1 MRRPGECA
9 HLWAR
14 VIGVSL
20 LALGCVT
27 KSSHAQLSRLPAS
40 VNAPKL
46 LVAPFGRD
54 QTADSGLAL
63 VAGDAVRQRMLT
75 NHTGDFATITKEAV
89 CKALEESGFSCTQAL
104 EPSQIGQLAHLLNAR
119 YMVDGMVFPK
129 GPDSVLVLARLLQT
143 VRQNP
148 MAAAASIVV
157 DRAKVANGVG
167 NGLADRLAEKFRS
180 FEPISACR
188 AALDA
193 KDFTKALEAA
203 NRALRY
209 DRESGGA
216 YLCMAQ
222 VLQANNGNPDSVQ
235 AAYERAHD
243 ADSLNTLVGR
253 QLYLIYDAK
262 HDTLQML
269 HMLHHIMQVDVA
281 DNDIR
286 KVAVEIQVRRGHPD
300 TAVVILDDA
309 LNRNPNQVD
318 LLVLRAISLG
328 AESKFA
334 DAGTSM
340 AAAAAVD
347 SAKIDSLFIA
357 RALAFYDAAND
368 SAHAFTWRQICTV
381 KTPGD
386 GDCWFK
392 YANGLYDRHDT
403 TGAMNA
409 IRRLIQLHPE
419 AGRGQIVISNWFG
432 VAALAD
438 SAQPALA
445 VSMFDSSLAEARAAV
460 AADSTWRPQAAS
472 MFLRA
477 GYAAFQAKDYPK
489 TIQILTPA
497 QPWAA
502 GQTQVTIAYL
512 IGNSQFNI
520 GLPALQALQVLKVD
534 PGKKA
539 SVDSACAL
547 SKTILDNFTPA
558 QTNVAAGAAI
568 SRDAANQI
576 LTYIGNVTT
585 ALGPMRTRLKCPQ

>member
-1 MRRPGECA
+1 MTRHGECA
-9 HLWAR
+9 PLWAR
-14 VIGVSL
+14 MIGVSL
-20 LALGCVT
+20 LCLACFAPPAT
-27 KSSHAQLSRLPAS
+27 AQLSRLPAS
-40 VNAPKL
+40 ANAPKL

-54 QTADSGLAL
+54 QSADSVLAT
-63 VAGDAVRQRMLT
+63 AAADAVRQRMLT
-75 NHTGDFATITKEAV
+75 SHTGEFATITKDAV
-89 CKALEESGFSCTQAL
+89 CKALEESGFSCTQPL

-119 YMVDGMVFPK
+119 FMVDGMVFPH
-129 GPDSVLVLARLLQT
+129 GADSVLVLARLLQT
-143 VRQNP
+143 VRTNP
-148 MAAAASIVV
+148 LAASAAMVA
-157 DRAKVANGVG
+157 DRAKLGGTVG
-167 NGLADRLAEKFRS
+167 SSLADRLADKFRS
-180 FEPISACR
+180 FEPITNCR
-188 AALDA
+188 AALET
-193 KDFTKALEAA
+193 KDFAKATDAA

-222 VLQANNGNPDSVQ
+222 VLQANGGSPDSVQ

-253 QLYLIYDAK
+253 QLYLIYEAK
-262 HDTLQML
+262 HDTAQML

-286 KVAVEIQVRRGHPD
+286 KVAVEVQVRRGHAD
-300 TAVVILDDA
+300 SAVAILDDA

-318 LLVLRAISLG
+318 LLVLKSIALG

-334 DAGTSM
+334 EAGASM

-347 SAKIDSLFIA
+347 SAKIDSMFIA
-357 RALAFYDAAND
+357 RAVSFYDAAND
-368 SAHAFTWRQICTV
+368 SANAFTWRRICTDR
-381 KTPGD
+381 TPGD

-392 YANGLYDRHDT
+392 YASGLYDRHDT
-403 TGAMNA
+403 AGAIVA
-409 IRRLIQLHPE
+409 IRHLVALHPE
-419 AGRGQIVISNWFG
+419 TGRGQIVLANWQG
-432 VAALAD
+432 AAGQL
-438 SAQPALA
+438 
-445 VSMFDSSLAEARAAV
+445 DSSLAEAKAAV
-460 AADSTWRPQAAS
+460 VADSSWRPQAAA

-489 TIQILTPA
+489 TIELLSQA
-497 QPWAA
+497 QPWAV
-502 GQTQVTIAYL
+502 GQTLVTISYL
-512 IGNSQFNI
+512 LGNSQFNI
-520 GLPALQALQVLKVD
+520 GLPVLQQLQALKVD
-534 PGKKA
+534 PSKRA

-547 SKTILDNFTPA
+547 SKTIIDNFTPA